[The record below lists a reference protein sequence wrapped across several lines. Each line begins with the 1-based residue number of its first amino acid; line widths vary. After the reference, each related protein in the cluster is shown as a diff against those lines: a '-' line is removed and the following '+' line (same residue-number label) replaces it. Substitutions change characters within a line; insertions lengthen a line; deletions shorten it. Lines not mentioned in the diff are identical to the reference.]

1 MNMLDLKPNLKQKRL
16 SPELRREQ
24 LLAYAM
30 MCYADLGVMRA
41 GHGDVAKRA
50 NVSTATVFNYFPT
63 RSALTQ
69 AVFQEVYNVFDKMFD
84 AFPIQPQHIGS
95 VGFLSAAYEFL
106 VLENPEAAKVVL
118 NWSASFNEE
127 VRPAYL
133 KFQSWLLS
141 GIHSRLDPPRENMSD
156 ARIIMAS
163 AYGYT
168 RMKLDGAEQEV
179 LDRFTARVL
188 SALSEDLN

>member
-1 MNMLDLKPNLKQKRL
+1 MLELNPNLKQKRL
-16 SPELRREQ
+16 PSELRREQ

-50 NVSTATVFNYFPT
+50 NLSTATVFNYFPT

-69 AVFQEVYNVFDKMFD
+69 AVFQEVYNVFDK
-84 AFPIQPQHIGS
+84 
-95 VGFLSAAYEFL
+95 
-106 VLENPEAAKVVL
+106 
-118 NWSASFNEE
+118 
-127 VRPAYL
+127 
-133 KFQSWLLS
+133 
-141 GIHSRLDPPRENMSD
+141 MSD

-188 SALSEDLN
+188 SALSDD